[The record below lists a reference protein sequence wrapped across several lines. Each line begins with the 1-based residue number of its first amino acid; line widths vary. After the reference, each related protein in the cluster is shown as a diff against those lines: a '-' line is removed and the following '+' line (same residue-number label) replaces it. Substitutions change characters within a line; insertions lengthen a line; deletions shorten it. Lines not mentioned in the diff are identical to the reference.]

1 MFEKLFHLKEA
12 RTTVRTEVI
21 AGVTTFM
28 TLSYIILVQPAVL
41 STCGMD
47 FGAVMMATCIGSAL
61 ATFLMGIIA
70 NYPIA
75 LAPAMGHNFYFAFVV
90 CGIMKVPWQI
100 ALGANFIASV
110 LFILLA
116 GFRFREALINAIPA
130 SIKNGIAVGIGLLI
144 TLVGLEWAG
153 IVVASK
159 GTLVGLGNLK
169 HPYVILSLFGI
180 LAITILHARKVR
192 GAILWGIM
200 ATAAVGMPL
209 KVVTFQGFVS
219 APPSIAPTF
228 MKLQIPR
235 IIQIP
240 SSWTN
245 VHFPDIVNL
254 GMLSVVFVLFFLA
267 LFDTVGT
274 LIGVSEQGG
283 FMRNGKLPRAG
294 RALLADALGTTAG
307 TLLGTSTITSYIE
320 SAAGVSEGGRTGLAN
335 MVTGILLLLAI
346 FFYPLIKMFGG
357 GIETAPGAFVYPVIA
372 PALIFVGSMI
382 ITSVKKIDWDDSTE
396 GIPAFL
402 TMIMMPFSFGITE
415 GIAFGFI
422 SYALLKLLTG
432 RAREAHWIVYVFS
445 VLFVLRYTYLM
456 H

>member
-1 MFEKLFHLKEA
+1 MLERLFHLREA
-12 RTTVRTEVI
+12 GTTVRIELI
-21 AGVTTFM
+21 AGMTTFM

-41 STCGMD
+41 ATCGMD
-47 FGAVMMATCIGSAL
+47 FGAVMMATCVGSAF
-61 ATFLMGIIA
+61 ATFLMGLLA

-116 GFRFREALINAIPA
+116 GFRFREAVINAIPA

-144 TLVGLEWAG
+144 TLVGMEWAG
-153 IVVASK
+153 IVVGAK

-169 HPYVILSLFGI
+169 HNYVILSLFGI
-180 LAITILHARKVR
+180 LAITILHALKVR
-192 GAILWGIM
+192 GAILWGII
-200 ATAAVGMPL
+200 AAALVGIPL
-209 KVVTFQGFVS
+209 GVTKFQGFIS
-219 APPSIAPTF
+219 APPSMAPTF
-228 MKLQIPR
+228 MKLELPEIFRQPA
-235 IIQIP
+235 
-240 SSWTN
+240 SWSHIRFSEICN
-245 VHFPDIVNL
+245 VD
-254 GMLSVVFVLFFLA
+254 MLSVVFVLFFLA

-283 FMRNGKLPRAG
+283 FMKDGKLPRAG
-294 RALLADALGTTAG
+294 KALLADAVGTAAG
-307 TLLGTSTITSYIE
+307 TLLGTSTVTSYIE
-320 SAAGVSEGGRTGLAN
+320 SAAGVSEGGKTGLAN
-335 MVTGILLLLAI
+335 MVTGALMLLAV

-357 GIETAPGAFVYPVIA
+357 GLETSPGTFVYPVIA

-382 ITSVKKIDWDDSTE
+382 IKSVKKIDWDDTTE

-432 RAREAHWIVYVFS
+432 RAKEAHWIVYVFS
-445 VLFVLRYTYLM
+445 VLFVLRYIYLVR
-456 H
+456 